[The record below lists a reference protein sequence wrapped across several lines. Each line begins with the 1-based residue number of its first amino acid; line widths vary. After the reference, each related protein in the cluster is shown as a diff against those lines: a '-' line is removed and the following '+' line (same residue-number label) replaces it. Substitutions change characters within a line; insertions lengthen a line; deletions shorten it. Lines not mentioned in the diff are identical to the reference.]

1 MLFNSLEFA
10 FFLPIVFVLY
20 WFILNRNLR
29 LQNFF
34 LLAASYF
41 FYGWWD
47 WRFLGLIFFSSSID
61 YAVGLLISN
70 TADSRKRKSYLVA
83 TLTVNL
89 VILGFFKYFN
99 FFAQSFQALLA
110 VFGIEASFTSLNIIL
125 PVGISFYTFQSMGY
139 AIDVYRKDIEASKD
153 TISFLAFV
161 SFFPHM
167 VAGPIMRA
175 KKLLPQFYKSRIFN
189 YEYAVSGLQFLL
201 LGFFKKVV
209 IADNAAKLADTVF
222 NNPSGHSGWSAAA
235 GVIFFTVQIYCD
247 FSGYSDMAVGIA
259 RLLGFDLMQNF
270 RTPYFSL
277 SIRAFWQRW
286 HIALSTW
293 FKDYVYIPLG
303 GNRVGEAKRY
313 VNLFVTFLISGLW
326 HGANYTFL
334 VWGAMHGI
342 FMIVEDLISAHSKLK
357 LPNFFRW
364 LITFCLVSFAWI
376 FFRAKSVN
384 DAAELIGNLFNPGSL
399 VAFKDLLLAVYASHQ
414 FVLILAACMILLFII
429 ELQLSC
435 ITPDVWMTK
444 LPKPLRISLYYL
456 LLFLIV
462 FMGLSDLSPNFIYFN
477 F

>member
-20 WFILNRNLR
+20 WFVLNRNLR

-61 YAVGLLISN
+61 YTVGLLLSN
-70 TADSRKRKSYLVA
+70 TEDSRKRKMYLTA
-83 TLTVNL
+83 TLIVNL

-110 VFGIEASFTSLNIIL
+110 AFGVEAGFTTLNIIL

-139 AIDVYRKDIEASKD
+139 AIDVYRKDIKASKD
-153 TISFLAFV
+153 VISFLAFV

-175 KKLLPQFYKSRIFN
+175 KNLLPQFYKPRYFD

-222 NNPSGHSGWSAAA
+222 NTPSEFSGWSAAA
-235 GVIFFTVQIYCD
+235 GVLFFTIQIYCD

-270 RTPYFSL
+270 RTPYLSL

-293 FKDYVYIPLG
+293 FRDYLYIPLG
-303 GNRVGEAKRY
+303 GNRVVEAKRY
-313 VNLFVTFLISGLW
+313 FNLFVTFLISGLW

-334 VWGAMHGI
+334 VWGALHSI
-342 FMIVEDLISAHSKLK
+342 FMIVEDFISAHSKLK
-357 LPNFFRW
+357 LPIFFRW

-376 FFRAKSVN
+376 FFRAKSMY
-384 DAAELIGNLFNPGSL
+384 DATELIGNLFSPGSL
-399 VAFKDLLLAVYASHQ
+399 KAFKDLLLAVYASHR
-414 FVLILAACMILLFII
+414 FVVMLAGSVVLLLVM
-429 ELQLSC
+429 ELQLSGV
-435 ITPDVWMTK
+435 TPDSWMAK
-444 LPKPLRISLYYL
+444 LPKPLRISFYYL
-456 LLFLIV
+456 LLLLVV